1 MPILCRQ
8 LSQYNDEEFH
18 DELSEEDNQLLDNN
32 YDNIIIFKLNENNR
46 LQEEIIVI

>member
-1 MPILCRQ
+1 MSVLCRQ
-8 LSQYNDEEFH
+8 LSQFNDEEFI
-18 DELSEEDNQLLDNN
+18 DQLGEEDDTLLDNN